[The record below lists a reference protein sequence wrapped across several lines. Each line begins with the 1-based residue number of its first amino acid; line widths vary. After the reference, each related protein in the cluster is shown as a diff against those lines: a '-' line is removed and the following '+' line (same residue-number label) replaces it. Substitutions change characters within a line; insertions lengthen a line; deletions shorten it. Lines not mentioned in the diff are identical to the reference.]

1 MKNRF
6 FAIAL
11 SALLVLSLGACG
23 GNTTSSTA
31 SSEAASSTV
40 VSSEVESSE
49 VESSEAE
56 SSEVESEADGA
67 TESGDVE
74 AVVSG
79 EIDGVEL
86 SEEDTKCMELLTS
99 ALTEM
104 GETEG
109 VELVSSTP
117 ADDKG
122 VTTLRVKAGTR
133 KLQATFYEN
142 EGELALFTVS
152 KDKVRNHLF
161 YCADTTLLDDLLGLK
176 SGTLYTYADDAYA
189 ALLDCDTALEYAFTN
204 EAAGQE

>member
-1 MKNRF
+1 MKKRF

-11 SALLVLSLGACG
+11 SALLVLSCGACG

-31 SSEAASSTV
+31 SSEAETSSV

-56 SSEVESEADGA
+56 SSEVESPEAESSEVEA
-67 TESGDVE
+67 ETESKVE
-74 AVVSG
+74 
-79 EIDGVEL
+79 VEL
-86 SEEDTKCMELLTS
+86 SETDAKCIEVLNA

-104 GETEG
+104 GETETA
-109 VELVSSTP
+109 ELISSTP
-117 ADDKG
+117 ADEKG
-122 VTTLRVKAGTR
+122 VTTLRVSVGSR

-142 EGELALFTVS
+142 EGETALFTVS

-161 YCADTTLLDDLLGLK
+161 YCADTTLMDDLLGLK
-176 SGTLYTYADDAYA
+176 SGTLYTYAEDAYA
-189 ALLDCDTALEYAFTN
+189 ALLDCETAIDFAFTN

>member
-1 MKNRF
+1 MKKRF

-23 GNTTSSTA
+23 GNATSSTA
-31 SSEAASSTV
+31 SSEAETSSAV
-40 VSSEVESSE
+40 SSE

-56 SSEVESEADGA
+56 SSEVESSEV
-67 TESGDVE
+67 ESSDVE
-74 AVVSG
+74 SSEA
-79 EIDGVEL
+79 ETETETEGVEL
-86 SEEDTKCMELLTS
+86 SETDGKCIELLNA

-104 GETEG
+104 GETETA
-109 VELVSSTP
+109 ELVSSTP

-122 VTTLRVKAGTR
+122 VTTLRVTVGSR

-161 YCADTTLLDDLLGLK
+161 YCADTTLMDDLLGLK
-176 SGTLYTYADDAYA
+176 SGTLYTYTDDAYA
-189 ALLDCDTALEYAFTN
+189 ALLDCETAIDYAFTN

>member
-1 MKNRF
+1 MKKRF

-23 GNTTSSTA
+23 GNATSSTA
-31 SSEAASSTV
+31 SSEAEASSAV
-40 VSSEVESSE
+40 SSE

-56 SSEVESEADGA
+56 SSEVESSEV
-67 TESGDVE
+67 ESSDVE
-74 AVVSG
+74 SSEVES
-79 EIDGVEL
+79 ESETETEGVEL
-86 SEEDTKCMELLTS
+86 SETDGKCIELLNA

-104 GETEG
+104 GETETA
-109 VELVSSTP
+109 ELVSSTP

-122 VTTLRVKAGTR
+122 VTTLRVTVGSR

-161 YCADTTLLDDLLGLK
+161 YCADTTLMDDLLGLK
-176 SGTLYTYADDAYA
+176 SGTLYTYTDDAYA
-189 ALLDCDTALEYAFTN
+189 ALLDCETAIDYAFTN